1 MSIVKEHF
9 GNLPDGRAVTRFVLE
24 NEQGAKAAIL
34 DYAGAIQAL
43 FVPDRDGALV
53 DVVGGFETAEQYYY
67 GNGNQGSLI
76 GRFGNRIKH
85 GRFTLDGKT
94 YTLAINNHSNHL
106 HGGPNGFAR
115 QMFDA
120 MPVDGAEPSLR
131 LSYVSPDGEEGYPGT
146 LCVNV
151 TYTLTR
157 DNALSI
163 HYVAMTDAPSLWAVS

>member
-1 MSIVKEHF
+1 MSIQRQHF

-24 NEQGAKAAIL
+24 NGQGAKAAIL
-34 DYAGAIQAL
+34 DWAGAIQAL
-43 FVPDRDGALV
+43 LVPDRDGALV

-76 GRFGNRIKH
+76 GRVGNRIQR
-85 GRFTLDGKT
+85 GRFTLDGRE
-94 YTLAINNHSNHL
+94 YVLAINNHSNHI

-115 QMFDA
+115 QIFEA
-120 MPVDGAEPSLR
+120 TPVEGEEPSLR

-146 LCVNV
+146 LSVTV

-157 DNALSI
+157 DNALVI
-163 HYVAMTDAPSLWAVS
+163 HYVAITDAPIR